1 MFCATTALAE
11 KGKEE
16 KVDATLL
23 APVNGALYT
32 APAAIALRATATA
45 KQKSHPIVRVE
56 FFQGTSR
63 IGSVAGPVRG
73 DQYSFNWTNVPP
85 GTYILRVK
93 ATNEKG
99 DTDVSDSVTVT
110 VNPALNVLPTVSL
123 MSPAANTIVHA
134 PAAVTVTASASD
146 SDGAIQK
153 VDFYQGTTL
162 IGSAT
167 TAPYS
172 FAWTDIQSGNYIL
185 TAVATDNLGA
195 TATSAPVPILVNAV
209 PSVAITSPSDNA
221 LFVAPAD
228 IPLAAKAS
236 DLDGSIV
243 KVEFFYGATLI
254 ATRTEA
260 PFTFIWPAVPSGTYS
275 LVAVATDNH
284 GTATTSAP
292 IPIAVDAA
300 PTVSLTSPV
309 NSATFTAPA
318 NIPLTAQALDIDGT
332 IAKVE
337 FFLGATLIATRT
349 SPPYS
354 IVWTD
359 VPQGD
364 FALTA
369 KATDNLGISSI
380 SAPISISVRA
390 AELKAYFIHTDHND
404 TPRRIYDD
412 QQRLVWSLDHQ
423 EPFGSNL
430 PNENPSGLGTFKCNL
445 RFPGQYFD
453 SETGLNYNYFRDFDP
468 NLGRYITS
476 DPLGVLT
483 SSRPKSG
490 IRLNHL
496 YLYVGGDPLHY
507 YDPFGQDRWGDR
519 DKDPWY
525 PESGGAPPFP
535 TRPDGQPWGWG
546 CGDKD
551 TDHLIPDVMWGV
563 NVTPACRNHDRCY
576 ERACE
581 PGVTKKK
588 CDDDFYD
595 DVVSTCRA
603 TGKPLPM
610 CRSLAW
616 QYQQGPKVGGNKS
629 FDREKSKC
637 C

>member
-260 PFTFIWPAVPSGTYS
+260 PSTFIWPAVPSGTYS

-380 SAPISISVRA
+380 SAPISISVRFG
-390 AELKAYFIHTDHND
+390 EPKMYFIHTDHLN
-404 TPRRIYDD
+404 TPRLIADASGTTVWRWD
-412 QQRLVWSLDHQ
+412 QQ
-423 EPFGSNL
+423 EPFGFNV
-430 PNENPSGLGTFKCNL
+430 PDGNPSGLRAFEFPMRL
-445 RFPGQYFD
+445 PGQYFD
-453 SETGLNYNYFRDFDP
+453 EETSLHYNMFRDYDPGFARYIESDPIGIRGGLNTYAYVANRPLTYIDP
-468 NLGRYITS
+468 NGLINIYGNWCGPGGRGPVLDSLDQCCFDHDSCYDNCKATWKDKVFGTNPERATQMQACDKS
-476 DPLGVLT
+476 LCDCVENVDPKTPAERRARGRVQTFFKCVPPPT
-483 SSRPKSG
+483 SSSGEKSASSKSG
-490 IRLNHL
+490 
-496 YLYVGGDPLHY
+496 P
-507 YDPFGQDRWGDR
+507 
-519 DKDPWY
+519 
-525 PESGGAPPFP
+525 
-535 TRPDGQPWGWG
+535 
-546 CGDKD
+546 
-551 TDHLIPDVMWGV
+551 
-563 NVTPACRNHDRCY
+563 
-576 ERACE
+576 
-581 PGVTKKK
+581 
-588 CDDDFYD
+588 
-595 DVVSTCRA
+595 
-603 TGKPLPM
+603 GKPG
-610 CRSLAW
+610 A
-616 QYQQGPKVGGNKS
+616 NK
-629 FDREKSKC
+629 
-637 C
+637 